1 MGSNPDM
8 KDLHLFQWEHDPTN
22 HQETSVWLLPWSF
35 RPVNDEFSWENLP
48 FVEPQWHSGAK
59 KVVGERG
66 LRLSGGE
73 RQRLSFARA
82 LLRAPETESG
92 FNGDDGVKA
101 GLRCWLNAVISGIHM
116 D

>member
-1 MGSNPDM
+1 M
-8 KDLHLFQWEHDPTN
+8 
-22 HQETSVWLLPWSF
+22 
-35 RPVNDEFSWENLP
+35 
-48 FVEPQWHSGAK
+48 EPQWHSGAK

-101 GLRCWLNAVISGIHM
+101 GLRC
-116 D
+116 